1 MFLYCRNDGADDTV
15 SVPLRGV
22 GCFRQGA
29 ASATGYQGFPSPC
42 GVWVVSSTDTT
53 RTQTTRVSVPLR
65 GVGCFRVRRKAWTS
79 KRFPSP
85 CGVWVVSKLSQM
97 SRKHKRFRPLAGC
110 GLFPGD
116 DGRGA
121 GGLGFRPLAG
131 CGLFQ
136 GPQGRAQ
143 GILQK
148 FPSPCGVWVVSADMK
163 NGPTIGGFRPL
174 AGCGLFQPFVSKI
187 MSAGRFRPLAGCGL
201 FLHGLKLSAMQ
212 KSFRPLAGCGLFP
225 DGYRL
230 LRR

>member
-1 MFLYCRNDGADDTV
+1 MPFPSPCGVWVVSREQRRVRRIRTVSVPLRGVGCFSRATASLTHTNGFRPLAGCGLFLYCRNDGADDTV

-110 GLFPGD
+110 GLF
-116 DGRGA
+116 
-121 GGLGFRPLAG
+121 
-131 CGLFQ
+131 
-136 GPQGRAQ
+136 
-143 GILQK
+143 
-148 FPSPCGVWVVSADMK
+148 
-163 NGPTIGGFRPL
+163 
-174 AGCGLFQPFVSKI
+174 
-187 MSAGRFRPLAGCGL
+187 
-201 FLHGLKLSAMQ
+201 LHPA
-212 KSFRPLAGCGLFP
+212 A
-225 DGYRL
+225 
-230 LRR
+230 